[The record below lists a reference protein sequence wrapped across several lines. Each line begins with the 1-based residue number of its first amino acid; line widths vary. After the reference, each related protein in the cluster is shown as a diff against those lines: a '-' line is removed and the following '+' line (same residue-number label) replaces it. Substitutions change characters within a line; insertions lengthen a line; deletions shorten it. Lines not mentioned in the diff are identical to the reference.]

1 MDTLSAQLMLP
12 NTQKPDHL
20 KLLEKEHL
28 FSQGSQLLVEK
39 KVQQTQQEIQED
51 LLLNSTLKMATG
63 I

>member
-20 KLLEKEHL
+20 KPLGKEHL
-28 FSQGSQLLVEK
+28 FSQDSLLLVEK

-51 LLLNSTLKMATG
+51 LLLNSTLRMATG